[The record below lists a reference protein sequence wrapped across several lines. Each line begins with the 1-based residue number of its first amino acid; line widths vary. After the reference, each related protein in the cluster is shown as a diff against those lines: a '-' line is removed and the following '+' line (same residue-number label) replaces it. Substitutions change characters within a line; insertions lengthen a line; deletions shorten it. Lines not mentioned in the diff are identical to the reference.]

1 MKNQTSLPV
10 FDSISSCAGATG
22 IPVPSLRKW
31 KRAGCPAFQAS
42 RVSLAVLL
50 EWLFTGDHKDSGVD
64 WPLRL
69 KKAQAERA
77 ELQLAKDRET
87 VVEKADVIA
96 QVRELN
102 AKARAVLQQKLEVEL
117 PARCA
122 GQPASGILREGKQ
135 VLREVCDILG
145 KVGA

>member
-1 MKNQTSLPV
+1 MKTTTLPV
-10 FDSISSCAGATG
+10 YDSLAACAGATK
-22 IPVPSLRKW
+22 IPAPTLRKW
-31 KRAGCPAFQAS
+31 KRAGCPAFQGS
-42 RVSLAVLL
+42 RVSLAGLL
-50 EWLFTGDHKDSGVD
+50 EWLFTGAHEDDGVD

-69 KKAQAERA
+69 KRAQAERA
-77 ELQLAKDRET
+77 ELQLAKERET

-96 QVRELN
+96 QIREFN

-122 GQPASGILREGKQ
+122 GQPAADIMRHGKQ